1 MEDIRIG
8 TCRTALHRY
17 QQVFE
22 ELAIVDGLVVRGEQ
36 LIIPQVL
43 QHEVIQLAH
52 EGHQGQDKTL
62 QLMRQSTWFPNMGAG
77 SSWGVVCHARQ
88 HRPGQRRNP

>member
-1 MEDIRIG
+1 MG
-8 TCRTALHRY
+8 KCRPALHRY

-36 LIIPQVL
+36 LIIPQAL
-43 QHEVIQLAH
+43 QGDVIQLAH

-62 QLMRQSTWFPNMGAG
+62 QWMRQSVWFPNMGAKVLFAMPG
-77 SSWGVVCHARQ
+77 SA
-88 HRPGQRRNP
+88 GQDRDGTPEAN